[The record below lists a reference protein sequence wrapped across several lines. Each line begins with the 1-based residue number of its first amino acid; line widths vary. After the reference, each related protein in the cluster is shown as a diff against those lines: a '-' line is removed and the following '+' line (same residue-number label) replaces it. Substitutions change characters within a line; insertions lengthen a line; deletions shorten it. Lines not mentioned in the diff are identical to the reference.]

1 MSIYLATSDIVE
13 RQMRSPGEDSDS
25 RASLPGAAVL
35 GAILVAAAA
44 ARLWFLDAGVPYA
57 VGIDEP
63 IVVDHA
69 LRILHTGDWNPHVFN
84 YPALV
89 IYFHAGIEILRFLW
103 GAVRGEWG
111 SLDTFDIA
119 AAYQA
124 ARFTTA
130 MIGVATVWLT
140 YRLGLELAGRR
151 VALLAAALMAIRPMH
166 VRESHYA
173 LTDVPMTAL
182 VTLAMWLTLRAARR
196 VTVRDF
202 AWAGAA
208 CGLAASAKYTGG
220 VAFVGVLVAWAAFA
234 WRSAGRGRLLAA
246 AAAAAALAFLATS
259 PYTWLDLPAFLD
271 GFASLFAQYSVPTAA
286 VDPVWR
292 VYAKHLWLDGPITLI
307 GALIGAVAVLVHRD
321 HRRRWAPV
329 LAVGLLHYYELST
342 HSHIFGRYALPLLP
356 IVCLL
361 ASVAVFELPTIAA
374 RVPVLATRRAQR
386 VLLAGSALALAVGPA
401 AATVRWL
408 DQVKRPD
415 TRGIAVAWLRGSAT
429 KRSRVAVENSGPTY
443 VDAAGFAVIRTELL
457 FEHDVAWYRLH
468 ADYLIVSSPDV
479 SRYAELL
486 AAGPTVFQIAPTPQ
500 RWGPPIRI
508 VSIAP
513 ASR

>member
-1 MSIYLATSDIVE
+1 
-13 RQMRSPGEDSDS
+13 
-25 RASLPGAAVL
+25 
-35 GAILVAAAA
+35 
-44 ARLWFLDAGVPYA
+44 
-57 VGIDEP
+57 
-63 IVVDHA
+63 
-69 LRILHTGDWNPHVFN
+69 
-84 YPALV
+84 
-89 IYFHAGIEILRFLW
+89 
-103 GAVRGEWG
+103 VRGQWG
-111 SLDTFDIA
+111 SLDAFDIA

-307 GALIGAVAVLVHRD
+307 GALIGAVAVLVDRD

-361 ASVAVFELPTIAA
+361 ASVAVFELQTIAA